1 MARVVAEIGRP
12 ALVIAHNKTLAAQL
26 CNEFREL
33 LPGAAVEYFVSYY
46 DYYQPE
52 AYIAATDTYI
62 EKDSSMNDEIDRLRH
77 AATAALLARRDV
89 VIVASVSCIFGL
101 GSAEVYRERVILLR
115 VGEESPRE
123 VLYRRLVET
132 QYQRNDTVLERGR
145 FRVRGDTI
153 EMQPADSETAYRVSM
168 FGDEVES
175 ITEYDPLTGEVYAD
189 LQHLAIYPATHYVTP
204 PSNDRPGGARDPRR
218 ARAAGR
224 PVRVGRQA
232 GRGPPAAPAH
242 RVRHGDDARAGL
254 LLGGR
259 ELLAHPR
266 RAPRRAS
273 RRTRCSTSSP
283 TTSSASS
290 TSRTTRWASC
300 AACTR
305 ATARASSR

>member
-1 MARVVAEIGRP
+1 MSTTTFEVSEAYRPTGDQPRAIGELTAGLERGERFQTLLGVTGSGKTFTMARAIAGTGRP

-101 GSAEVYRERVILLR
+101 GSAEIYRERVVLLT
-115 VGEESPRE
+115 VGEEHPRE
-123 VLYRRLVET
+123 AIYRRLVEN

-145 FRVRGDTI
+145 FRVRGDTL
-153 EMQPADSETAYRVSM
+153 EVQPADSETAYRVSM

-175 ITEYDPLTGEVYAD
+175 ITEYDPLTGEVLRRPPAPGD
-189 LQHLAIYPATHYVTP
+189 LSGDALRHPAVD
-204 PSNDRPGGARDPRR
+204 DRPGRPRDPRR
-218 ARAAGR
+218 ARGTR
-224 PVRVGRQA
+224 S
-232 GRGPPAAPAH
+232 
-242 RVRHGDDARAGL
+242 
-254 LLGGR
+254 
-259 ELLAHPR
+259 R
-266 RAPRRAS
+266 RSSRRAS
-273 RRTRCSTSSP
+273 WWRPTGCASAPST
-283 TTSSASS
+283 TW
-290 TSRTTRWASC
+290 R
-300 AACTR
+300 
-305 ATARASSR
+305 